1 MYKDRFTRHEGTL
14 WILLIALLANETGS
28 KLKMK
33 YIIFVNQYFA
43 VFQLLPFFPSYYH
56 LCISRQGY
64 LCNIHIKQVLMAEW

>member
-33 YIIFVNQYFA
+33 YIIFVNQ
-43 VFQLLPFFPSYYH
+43 
-56 LCISRQGY
+56 
-64 LCNIHIKQVLMAEW
+64 